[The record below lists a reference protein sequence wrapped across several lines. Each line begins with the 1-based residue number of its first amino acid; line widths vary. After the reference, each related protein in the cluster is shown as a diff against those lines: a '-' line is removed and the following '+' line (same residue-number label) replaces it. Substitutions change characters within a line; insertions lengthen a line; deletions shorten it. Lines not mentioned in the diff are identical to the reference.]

1 MLNKNEL
8 EKIVINSVEEL
19 KAFKEQDLNDK
30 YLVLN
35 VTVKNIKL
43 GTLEG
48 CVVEGSGVVCKKLS
62 RCNLY
67 DVQYTYADEIYLS
80 VLQRCKKVQC
90 GDIEDNYSIKASQFF
105 GCEEITID
113 DAVVEDCLFDNFK
126 IMFPTS
132 TTMDK
137 CIISNV
143 TCEND
148 CVISMEDGELTNI
161 SFENVDLRNG
171 SYLIEGYGNP
181 WVENS
186 VFVNI
191 RTSREDYEIFHMEEI
206 KGKIFKKKVEYSF
219 VDQKSCSGLEL
230 IPILNS
236 IKPGGSENE

>member
-19 KAFKEQDLNDK
+19 KIIEGMDLNDK
-30 YLVLN
+30 YLVMN
-35 VTVKNIKL
+35 TSVKNIKL

-48 CVVEGSGVVCKKLS
+48 CIIEGGDIVCQKLS

-67 DVQYTYADEIYLS
+67 DVSYTYADEIYLS

-90 GDIEDNYSIKASQFF
+90 GGIEDNYSIKASRFF
-105 GCEEITID
+105 GCGEITVD
-113 DAVVEDCLFDNFK
+113 DAMVEDCIFDNFK

-132 TTMDK
+132 TTMDN
-137 CIISNV
+137 CIVSNV

-148 CVISMEDGELTNI
+148 CVISMEDGELKNI
-161 SFENVDLRNG
+161 SFENIDLRNG

-191 RTSREDYEIFHMEEI
+191 RTSREDYEIFHMEET

-219 VDQKSCSGLEL
+219 VDEESCSGLDL

-236 IKPGGSENE
+236 IKPGGDKNE